1 MDSIEEVIEK
11 KIVEVLTNNTKL
23 KLIINQQIN
32 KNELDDSSI
41 IAITILIYLLA
52 LIISYYSI
60 LLYQNINNN
69 SKIYNNP
76 SKKFLSF
83 GSLSQSTPK
92 ETQKKRK
99 RRMTTKSTVLDSNTN
114 TSKNKRES
122 KKRNIAEVGIA
133 DKENLDSL

>member
-11 KIVEVLTNNTKL
+11 KIVEVLLNNTKL
-23 KLIINQQIN
+23 KLIMKQQMN
-32 KNELDDSSI
+32 RNELDDSSI

-76 SKKFLSF
+76 SKIHLSS
-83 GSLSQSTPK
+83 GSLSQATPK
-92 ETQKKRK
+92 ETLKKRK
-99 RRMTTKSTVLDSNTN
+99 RRMTTKSIMVPSSDTII
-114 TSKNKRES
+114 SKSKTENKRES
-122 KKRNIAEVGIA
+122 KKRQITE
-133 DKENLDSL
+133 EN

>member
-11 KIVEVLTNNTKL
+11 KIVEVLLNNTKL
-23 KLIINQQIN
+23 KLIMNQQMN
-32 KNELDDSSI
+32 RNELDDSSI

-76 SKKFLSF
+76 SRIHSSTKAPSPD
-83 GSLSQSTPK
+83 TPK
-92 ETQKKRK
+92 GTLKKRK
-99 RRMTTKSTVLDSNTN
+99 RRMTTKSTVLESNTN

-122 KKRNIAEVGIA
+122 KKRNIAEVGVA